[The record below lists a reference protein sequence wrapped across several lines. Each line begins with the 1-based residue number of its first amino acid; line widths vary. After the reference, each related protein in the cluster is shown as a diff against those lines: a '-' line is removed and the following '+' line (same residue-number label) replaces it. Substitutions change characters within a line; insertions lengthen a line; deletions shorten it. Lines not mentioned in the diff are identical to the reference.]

1 MKQSISKKWKTWLV
15 AVVVILLCAVM
26 CFTFAACGSGEA
38 PYIGDDGYWYVNGQK
53 TDTLAQGPAGPAGP
67 QGPQGEPGASGGVD
81 QPGAG
86 GDDVDLP
93 DITESTVTPVGST
106 TGHLENDGKF
116 YLDYETVEEEQKAA
130 HDHNIKLGEEGFVLL
145 KNENNALP
153 MVDEKNITL
162 LGVNSYEMIYST
174 IGSGAGT
181 VSSNGYEVTTLQQS
195 MERAGYN
202 VNRRVMSMY
211 GLQRSLSTD
220 EHMLELD
227 MSYYTP
233 AVVQT
238 YNGYNDAAVV
248 TLSRIGSE
256 GGDILAHDAPGHS
269 DPDEHA
275 LQLQDNEVELI
286 RHAKEHFDKVIV
298 LINSSN
304 ILQIPEL
311 AEAKTDDNLGV
322 DAILWIGNPGNDAQ
336 DAIGRILRGT
346 VNPSGKTVEVWE
358 KDFTEG
364 PTWTNFGSN
373 EQNKNPDGTRMDA
386 FMYAPDGTTDTGYRQ
401 LEYREGIYMGY
412 RYYETLY
419 ADAAEAD
426 KDEAYSN
433 VLYPFGYGLSYT
445 TFDWELSTDI
455 APTADITAANQ
466 TVTIRVKVTNTGD
479 VAGKDVVQVYSNPP
493 YTEGGIEKA
502 AANLM
507 GFAKTDMLEPGE
519 SQTVQVRFAAQ
530 DLASFDWNDANDN
543 DFKGYELEAGDYTIS
558 ANRDSH
564 TPVVSVKRT
573 VKDTILCKTDLHTGA
588 TIEPVFVDNFGSLDY
603 STVNESLEA
612 NMISRANGLTQ
623 PAPVSKADRTLTQ
636 DQLDH
641 YDLFETYRSYQ
652 DSPDDPWYVSE
663 VPEGWT
669 QAVSHEPDGSD
680 VTIKISE
687 MAGVDYTAPTIEGGV
702 VTLATDAD
710 SKKWNTFMN
719 QLTWEELWGLVQYG
733 GGSEA
738 VPAAGVEKNNSPEG
752 SIQMN
757 GGTLWPCA
765 PIMAATFNV
774 ELARKTGELIG
785 NEALFKGT
793 THWNGPGMNTHRSP
807 LGGRNYEY
815 YSQDGVHSAR
825 IAEAIVG
832 GVASKGL
839 TCYAKHMFLN
849 DQETYRNIGGGVF
862 TWATEQVIREIYAKP
877 FEAIAKQG
885 HTTGYMSAFNR
896 LGEVNCAVNYA
907 LHYDLS
913 RDEWGFKG
921 IYMTDAWIGSWV
933 PLDLAARAGDDHPL
947 GTGTEFPHVDLE
959 KGTWDATRN
968 CVLVDD
974 GNDVNGT
981 EDTLPSPTHYVSVRK
996 AAQRV
1001 LWVYANTSANKNGL
1015 VATEPAQLTFDL
1027 HCYEAQS
1034 VVVPGLDVSSFAL
1047 AEGESMPAGLTMD
1060 ASGLVTGAATEEGEF
1075 SVGIVVI
1082 ADGYVQVNAEL
1093 EITVVNA
1100 ISSTGSDVANLK
1112 VGTAMETT
1120 FSTEYY
1126 AYGNDIPGGNRT
1138 IVDWYQQT
1146 ADDTHGVIGLP
1157 DLTAPDIPHIA
1168 DPENYDAELSHRY
1181 GYSYTVTGTTNALP
1195 AGLSFENVMGT
1206 VIGKDNTTTVECIDG
1221 YKLSGTPTEA
1231 GTWTVTIT
1239 LNVPHVQ
1246 GGRFVCATWAAP
1258 CAELQYTRTITIT
1271 VAP

>member
-1 MKQSISKKWKTWLV
+1 MKKSISVKWKSL
-15 AVVVILLCAVM
+15 AVMILTVLLCVIM
-26 CFTFAACGSGEA
+26 CISFAACGSEA
-38 PYIGDDGYWYVNGQK
+38 PYIGDDGYWYVNGEK
-53 TDTLAQGPAGPAGP
+53 TDYPATGPQGPEGP
-67 QGPQGEPGASGGVD
+67 QGPQGEPGED
-81 QPGAG
+81 YTPGQEPD
-86 GDDVDLP
+86 DDVDLP
-93 DITESTVTPVGST
+93 DISEQTISPVGST
-106 TGHLENDGKF
+106 TGHLENEGKF
-116 YLDYETVEEEQKAA
+116 YLDYETVEEEQRAA
-130 HDHNIKLGEEGFVLL
+130 RDHNIKLGEEGFVLL
-145 KNENNALP
+145 KNENDALP
-153 MVDEKNITL
+153 MVNEKDVTL
-162 LGVNSYEMIYST
+162 LGVNSYQMIYST
-174 IGSGAGT
+174 IGSGAGST
-181 VSSNGYEVTTLQQS
+181 GSNGYEVTTLQQS
-195 MERAGYN
+195 MERAGFN
-202 VNRRVMSMY
+202 VNQRVMSMY
-211 GLQRSLSTD
+211 ALQRSLSSD

-233 AVVQT
+233 AITST
-238 YNGYNDAAVV
+238 YNGYGDAAIV

-269 DPDEHA
+269 DPDDHA
-275 LQLQDNEVELI
+275 LQLQDNEEALI
-286 RHAKEHFDKVIV
+286 RHAKANFDKVIV

-311 AEAKTDDNLGV
+311 AEEKTEDNLGV

-336 DAIGRILRGT
+336 DAIGRILNGE

-358 KDFTEG
+358 NDFTKG
-364 PTWTNFGSN
+364 PTWTNFASN
-373 EQNKNPDGTRMDA
+373 EQNKNSDGTRMDA
-386 FMYAPDGTTDTGYRQ
+386 FYYNEEGEDTGYRTV
-401 LEYREGIYMGY
+401 EYREGIYMGY

-426 KDEAYSN
+426 KEEAYSN

-455 APTADITAANQ
+455 PETAEITAANQ
-466 TVTIRVKVTNTGD
+466 TVTVRIKVTNTGD
-479 VAGKDVVQVYSNPP
+479 VAGKDVVQIYSNPP

-502 AANLM
+502 AANLV
-507 GFAKTDMLEPGE
+507 GFAKTDMLEPGQ

-530 DLASFDWNDANDN
+530 DLASFDFSDANDN
-543 DFKGYELEAGDYTIS
+543 GETTYELEAGDYIIS

-564 TPVVSVKRT
+564 TPVVSVTRT
-573 VKDTILCKTDLHTGA
+573 VDETIICDTDLHTGA
-588 TIEPVFVDNFGSLDY
+588 EIKPVFVDNGGTFDY
-603 STVNESLEA
+603 STVNASLEA
-612 NMISRANGLTQ
+612 NMISRATGLKQ
-623 PAPVSKADRTLTQ
+623 PAPVSKDERTLDNDTIEYE
-636 DQLDH
+636 
-641 YDLFETYRSYQ
+641 YDYYETYRSYQ
-652 DSPDDPWYVSE
+652 DSPDDPWYVSA
-663 VPEGWT
+663 VPTGWT
-669 QAVSHEPDGSD
+669 QAASHEADGSD
-680 VTIKISE
+680 VTIKIRE
-687 MAGVDYTAPTIEGGV
+687 MAGVDYTAPTIEDGV
-702 VTLATDAD
+702 VTLATDPD
-710 SKKWNTFMN
+710 SQKWDTFMN
-719 QLTWEELWGLVQYG
+719 QLTWEDLWSLVQYG

-738 VPAAGVEKNNSPEG
+738 VPEAGVEHHNSPEG

-765 PIMAATFNV
+765 PIMAATFNT

-793 THWNGPGMNTHRSP
+793 THWNGPGMNIHRSP

-862 TWATEQVIREIYAKP
+862 TWATEQTIREIYAKP
-877 FEAIAKQG
+877 FEAIAKEG

-896 LGEVNCAVNYA
+896 LGEINCAINNA

-959 KGTWDATRN
+959 LGEWDVEQN

-974 GNDVNGT
+974 GNDTNGT
-981 EDTLPSPTHYVSVRK
+981 DPTLLSPTHYVSVRK
-996 AAQRV
+996 AAQRI

-1015 VATEPAQLTFDL
+1015 VASAPAKLTFDL
-1027 HCYEAQS
+1027 NCYNAKS
-1034 VVVPGLDVSSFAL
+1034 AVVPGLDVSSFSVADGS
-1047 AEGESMPAGLTMD
+1047 EMPAGLELSS
-1060 ASGLVTGAATEEGEF
+1060 SGLVSGTPTEEGTF
-1075 SVGIVVI
+1075 SVDIIVV
-1082 ADGYVQVNAEL
+1082 ADGYVQVNADL

-1100 ISSTGSDVANLK
+1100 IYNSGSDLTALTM
-1112 VGTAMETT
+1112 GTAMDTT
-1120 FSTEYY
+1120 FSTDYY

-1138 IVDWYQQT
+1138 IVDWYQQN

-1168 DPENYDAELSHRY
+1168 DPDNYDEELSHRY
-1181 GYSYTVTGTTNALP
+1181 GYSYKVESGSTTESLP
-1195 AGLSFENVMGT
+1195 AGLSFSNVMGT
-1206 VIGKDNTTTVECIDG
+1206 VIGKDGVTEVDCIDG
-1221 YKLSGTPTEA
+1221 YRLSGTPTES
-1231 GTWTVTIT
+1231 GTWTITIT

-1258 CAELQYTRTITIT
+1258 CAELQYTRTVTITI
-1271 VAP
+1271 A